1 METKRTDNYRTFRAR
16 VQYRTQNPM
25 SPLQMMTFRRI
36 LFFRSWESCAGIAG
50 IGCALEQGGKIFHE
64 SLTPSILCIK
74 VDMLGSAET
83 PKSPLF
89 VNVFSWKR
97 KPEDDD
103 EMINIKLGELLIKE
117 RRQIK
122 DLQFLRVA

>member
-1 METKRTDNYRTFRAR
+1 MEMKRTDNYRTFRAR
-16 VQYRTQNPM
+16 VEYRTRNPM
-25 SPLQMMTFRRI
+25 SPHKTMTWKKN

-50 IGCALEQGGKIFHE
+50 IGCALDQSGKIFHE
-64 SLTPSILCIK
+64 SLVPSILSIK
-74 VDMLGSAET
+74 VDMVGPADK

-89 VNVFSWKR
+89 INVFSWTR

-103 EMINIKLGELLIKE
+103 EMINLKLGELLIKE

-122 DLQFLRVA
+122 DLHFLRVA

>member
-1 METKRTDNYRTFRAR
+1 
-16 VQYRTQNPM
+16 M
-25 SPLQMMTFRRI
+25 SPHELIVWNRN

-50 IGCALEQGGKIFHE
+50 IGCALDQAGKLFHKT
-64 SLTPSILCIK
+64 LDPSIITIK
-74 VDMLGSAET
+74 VDMLGSAHL

-89 VNVFSWKR
+89 INVFSWTR

-103 EMINIKLGELLIKE
+103 EMIRLKLGELLSKE
-117 RRQIK
+117 RRQIR